1 MKKMKIKADEYK
13 IFTFNSY
20 DKKRRKKPNLSI
32 IIILIIFINSLIFFI
47 IGLFMGRNLFQN
59 CRFSSINTIINSN
72 YTNTSNGTN
81 INNDTNKN
89 IYSNNKINLD
99 NSSKSINSNSNINI
113 ITANPIIYN
122 NSKNITIGSQSIN
135 YISFAQQLE
144 DLILF
149 IFLYDVEKGFYIDV
163 GANSPMYDTVTR
175 NFYEKGWNGINI
187 EPLDDKY
194 SSIIQNRKR
203 DINLQMVA
211 SDKPGD
217 VTLYINDQLTTF
229 EKKYS
234 SSLRTKIIKADTM
247 SNICKKYV
255 PTNTR
260 IEFCKID
267 VEGAE
272 PKVLLGYD
280 FENYR
285 PKIFCIESYSPKY
298 LSKTYKEF
306 EPILFKNNYTLAYKH
321 RINRYYIDN
330 SFAYLKNRTNLI
342 DNAIED
348 YIVKYNLDRKKIF
361 EKYEF

>member
-1 MKKMKIKADEYK
+1 MKDINIKHY
-13 IFTFNSY
+13 
-20 DKKRRKKPNLSI
+20 
-32 IIILIIFINSLIFFI
+32 
-47 IGLFMGRNLFQN
+47 
-59 CRFSSINTIINSN
+59 
-72 YTNTSNGTN
+72 
-81 INNDTNKN
+81 TNKN
-89 IYSNNKINLD
+89 IYSNNLSD
-99 NSSKSINSNSNINI
+99 SSKQTNSNINI

-135 YISFAQQLE
+135 YISHAQQLE

-149 IFLYDVEKGFYIDV
+149 IFLYDVEKGFYIDI

-194 SSIIQNRKR
+194 ASLMQNRKR

-217 VTLYINDQLTTF
+217 VTLYVNDKLKTI
-229 EKKYS
+229 EKKFASGYK
-234 SSLRTKIIKADTM
+234 TKKIKADSM
-247 SNICKKYV
+247 ANICKKYV
-255 PTNTR
+255 PKNTK

-285 PKIFCIESYSPKY
+285 PKIFCIESVIPGTAIPSFDQWEY
-298 LSKTYKEF
+298 
-306 EPILFKNNYTLAYKH
+306 ILFQNDYSFAFQYKV
-321 RINRYYIDN
+321 NRYYIDN
-330 SFAYLKNRTNLI
+330 RIKGLRERFIIAERE
-342 DNAIED
+342 IEI
-348 YIVKYNLDRKKIF
+348 YKHKKLN
-361 EKYEF
+361 

>member
-1 MKKMKIKADEYK
+1 MKKMKIRIEKNQDFSFKTYH
-13 IFTFNSY
+13 
-20 DKKRRKKPNLSI
+20 KKRRKKPISSNF
-32 IIILIIFINSLIFFI
+32 IILLIFLISFIFFI
-47 IGLFMGRNLFQN
+47 IGLIMGRYF
-59 CRFSSINTIINSN
+59 FPNTKNINSN
-72 YTNTSNGTN
+72 YIN
-81 INNDTNKN
+81 INHDTNKN
-89 IYSNNKINLD
+89 IYSNNLSD
-99 NSSKSINSNSNINI
+99 SSKQTNSNINI

-149 IFLYDVEKGFYIDV
+149 IFLYNVEKGFYIDI

-194 SSIIQNRKR
+194 ASLIQNRKR

-217 VTLYINDQLTTF
+217 VTLYVNDQLTTF
-229 EKKYS
+229 ERKYAS
-234 SSLRTKIIKADTM
+234 SFRTKRIKADTM

-255 PTNTR
+255 PKNTK

-285 PKIFCIESYSPKY
+285 PKVFCIESFSPKT
-298 LSKTYKEF
+298 LHRTYQEF
-306 EPILFKNNYTLAYKH
+306 EPILLKNNYTFAYEH
-321 RINRYYIDN
+321 RVNRYYIDN
-330 SFAYLKNRTNLI
+330 TVSYLKNRTYLI

-348 YIVKYNLDRKKIF
+348 YIIKYNLNRAKILKK
-361 EKYEF
+361 YGP